1 MPKSTPA
8 PPPVRSE
15 FKVFHPLTVRWG
27 DLDPQGVVFN
37 PNYFRFF
44 DDAASSYLRRVGALF
59 PDYQDETGF
68 DIFTVN
74 AEANFRES
82 AVYDD
87 VLEIGVRAGQLGKT
101 SCTMFLAAFRQ
112 NAVLAD
118 GRLVYVNVDLETRRP
133 APWPDS
139 LRDRID
145 SLEKRVH
152 AEI

>member
-1 MPKSTPA
+1 MPKPNDAPA
-8 PPPVRSE
+8 PSRRE
-15 FKVFHPLTVRWG
+15 FYVFHPLTVRWG

-44 DDAASSYLRRVGALF
+44 DDAAASYLRRVGALY
-59 PDYQDETGF
+59 PEYQEETGF

-87 VLEIGVRAGQLGKT
+87 VLEIGVRVGQLGDT
-101 SCTMFLAAFRQ
+101 SCALVLAAFRQ

-118 GRLVYVNVDLETRRP
+118 GRLVYVNVDLKTRRP
-133 APWPDS
+133 APWPDTV
-139 LRDRID
+139 RDRID
-145 SLEKRVH
+145 SLEKR
-152 AEI
+152 ARTES